1 LTESKNLSVIIVIL
15 VEDVERC
22 YPVAAAEV
30 ARPKCAVP
38 GKPGSYAVA
47 QQTPS
52 RHQGGVTQHLP
63 FLMNQKSC
71 PS

>member
-1 LTESKNLSVIIVIL
+1 LTESKSLSVIIVIL
-15 VEDVERC
+15 VEDVGRG
-22 YPVAAAEV
+22 YPAAAEV